1 MRVGVFE
8 VMLQNESLNIFFRE
22 FDREKKQRY
31 TFEVYATDSGLY
43 GPRTRSVRV
52 EITIEDVNDNAP
64 VFTEVPF
71 KADISQ
77 SYSVG
82 QQVTKV

>member
-22 FDREKKQRY
+22 VDREKKQRY

>member
-52 EITIEDVNDNAP
+52 EMTIEDVNDNAP

>member
-8 VMLQNESLNIFFRE
+8 VMLQNETLNIFFRE

-43 GPRTRSVRV
+43 GPRSRSVRV

>member
-8 VMLQNESLNIFFRE
+8 VMLQNESQNIFFRE